1 MTAGVVTG
9 GVSATTTMHSRGAFR
24 PMHRSAALIGILA
37 LILAACASPAASPS
51 PTEQPPAATASETA
65 AASGSPSAEESE
77 SAEPSDEATA
87 EEVRVRLESSNFDPT
102 ELTIAAGTTVLFL
115 NADSYTHTVTEG
127 SGGQAV
133 DDPIIDREIAQNRS
147 VRVTFDEPGT
157 YEMTCKIH
165 PSMQMTIT
173 VEA

>member
-1 MTAGVVTG
+1 
-9 GVSATTTMHSRGAFR
+9 
-24 PMHRSAALIGILA
+24 MHRSAALIGILA
-37 LILAACASPAASPS
+37 LLLAACASPAASPS
-51 PTEQPPAATASETA
+51 PTDPPTPSATEAATPSA
-65 AASGSPSAEESE
+65 SPSAAESE
-77 SAEPSDEATA
+77 SAEPSEEATA

-115 NADSYTHTVTEG
+115 NADSYAHTVTEG

-133 DDPIIDREIAQNRS
+133 DDPIVDREIAQNRS

-157 YEMTCKIH
+157 YEITCEIH

>member
-1 MTAGVVTG
+1 
-9 GVSATTTMHSRGAFR
+9 
-24 PMHRSAALIGILA
+24 MHRSAALIGILA
-37 LILAACASPAASPS
+37 LVLAACASPGASPS
-51 PTEQPPAATASETA
+51 ASQPPVASATEEATASA
-65 AASGSPSAEESE
+65 SPSAEETE

-157 YEMTCKIH
+157 YEITCKIH

>member
-1 MTAGVVTG
+1 
-9 GVSATTTMHSRGAFR
+9 
-24 PMHRSAALIGILA
+24 MHRSAALIGILA
-37 LILAACASPAASPS
+37 LVLAACASSGASPS
-51 PTEQPPAATASETA
+51 ASQPPVASATEEATASA
-65 AASGSPSAEESE
+65 SPSAEETE

-133 DDPIIDREIAQNRS
+133 DDPIVDREIAQNRS

-157 YEMTCKIH
+157 YEITCKIH